1 MLPEPKTPP
10 RVAARQNRVAR
21 DEQALPLLEEADA
34 ARGVARRVERA
45 QAVAAGVD
53 DVAFIDD
60 HLDREV
66 RGGLAES
73 ATQDGEVVAI
83 GDLVGRQ
90 TVSGDDA
97 PTSETRDRG
106 NMVEMLMSED
116 DGIDVCRL
124 HAERGEA
131 VGESGKARI
140 EAGTIRTVLSLPL
153 NR

>member
-1 MLPEPKTPP
+1 MSLIIARPENPAKI
-10 RVAARQNRVAR
+10 AARQNRIAR

-34 ARGVARRVERA
+34 AREMARRVERA

-83 GDLVGRQ
+83 GDLVSGQ
-90 TVSGDDA
+90 TVRGND
-97 PTSETRDRG
+97 PTAGETRYGGDV
-106 NMVEMLMSED
+106 VEMLMGED
-116 DGIDVCRL
+116 NRVDLYRL
-124 HAERGEA
+124 QAERG
-131 VGESGKARI
+131 
-140 EAGTIRTVLSLPL
+140 
-153 NR
+153 